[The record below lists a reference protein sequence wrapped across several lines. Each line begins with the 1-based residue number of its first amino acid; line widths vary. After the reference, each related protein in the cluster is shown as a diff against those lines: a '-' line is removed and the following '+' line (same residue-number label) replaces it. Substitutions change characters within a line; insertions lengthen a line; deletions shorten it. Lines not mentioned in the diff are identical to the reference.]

1 MIDDKKGVNMTLEEV
16 MRYYK
21 SYYELAK
28 ELNITPQAI
37 QYWRKK
43 KHVPWVHQLNLER
56 LSDGV
61 LKADAEN
68 MYSIKRNRE
77 RINNNNKE

>member
-1 MIDDKKGVNMTLEEV
+1 MKLEDV

-21 SYYELAK
+21 NYQELAK

-37 QYWRKK
+37 MWWKRTN
-43 KHVPWVHQLNLER
+43 HVPYLHQLHLER

-68 MYSIKRNRE
+68 MYSIKRNRI
-77 RINNNNKE
+77 RNNNNNKE